1 VNNAPS
7 SAATH
12 CDASAV
18 SASGPLHGHRVGV
31 VVFSHYPSDPRPRRE
46 AEALMRQG
54 ASVEVIC
61 LQNSE
66 TEPCEETFNNVQI
79 TRVRLKKRRGGK
91 LTYVAQYAG
100 FIISAFVRLTWRS
113 LDRRFSLVHIHNMPD
128 VLVFSALVPKL
139 LGAKVIL
146 DLHDPMPELMMSIYG
161 LREGS
166 RAVGLL
172 KFLEKISLW
181 FADAVLTVNLACKR
195 IFISRSCDACKL
207 QVVMNSPDEGI
218 FQFVPAAAAPRA
230 STGKPFV
237 LMYHGSI
244 VERHGLDLAVVA
256 LEKILQQVPHAVL
269 RIYGGSTPFLQQV
282 MEDVKARG
290 LGHAVQH
297 FGPKNLNQIVAAIDE
312 CDVGVIPNRRSIF
325 TEINTPTRI
334 FEYLSRGKAVIA
346 PRAPGITDY
355 FSEASLLLFELG
367 DADSLAAQ
375 MQLAHDR
382 PDLRAETIR
391 GGQAVYQAHRW
402 TQEQI
407 VFLNLANELAGVV
420 DTRVTCDPAAGT
432 AVV

>member
-1 VNNAPS
+1 
-7 SAATH
+7 
-12 CDASAV
+12 
-18 SASGPLHGHRVGV
+18 
-31 VVFSHYPSDPRPRRE
+31 
-46 AEALMRQG
+46 
-54 ASVEVIC
+54 
-61 LQNSE
+61 
-66 TEPCEETFNNVQI
+66 
-79 TRVRLKKRRGGK
+79 
-91 LTYVAQYAG
+91 VAQYAW

-181 FADAVLTVNLACKR
+181 FADSVLTVNLACKR
-195 IFISRSCDACKL
+195 IFISRSCDARKL

-218 FQFVPAAAAPRA
+218 FQFVPAAPAVPRA

-244 VERHGLDLAVVA
+244 VERHGLDLAVMA
-256 LEKILQQVPHAVL
+256 LEKILKQVPHAVL
-269 RIYGGSTPFLQQV
+269 RIYGSSTPFLQQV

-290 LGHAVQH
+290 LAHAVQH
-297 FGPKNLNQIVAAIDE
+297 LGPKNLNQIVAAIDE

-382 PDLRAETIR
+382 PDLRAEIIR

-402 TQEQI
+402 TQERI
-407 VFLNLANELAGVV
+407 AFLNLANELAGVV
-420 DTRVTCDPAAGT
+420 DTPVTGDPAAGT